1 MDTQKNQ
8 AEREREQKGERV
20 LFVFGEGVLLD
31 VEMGVPSS
39 DSNAWGKCCSLTSEI
54 PWVESLE

>member
-1 MDTQKNQ
+1 VDTQKNQ

-54 PWVESLE
+54 P